1 MKKNS
6 KRLEELEED
15 NIIDFRI
22 LLNRDNVLLGNQDY
36 SKFKNCI
43 TTNQM

>member
-22 LLNRDNVLLGNQDY
+22 MFYLETKTIQNL
-36 SKFKNCI
+36 KI
-43 TTNQM
+43 A